1 MSQPFSQEDLSEA
14 EEVDFEVGKEDWNVY
29 HLRDGTT
36 LKVKLVLTSVR
47 RLKKYNPDG
56 TPVYAIASANIVR
69 AVNVPKELRLKKE
82 DRRPQTYV

>member
-1 MSQPFSQEDLSEA
+1 M
-14 EEVDFEVGKEDWNVY
+14 
-29 HLRDGTT
+29 
-36 LKVKLVLTSVR
+36 LVLTSVR